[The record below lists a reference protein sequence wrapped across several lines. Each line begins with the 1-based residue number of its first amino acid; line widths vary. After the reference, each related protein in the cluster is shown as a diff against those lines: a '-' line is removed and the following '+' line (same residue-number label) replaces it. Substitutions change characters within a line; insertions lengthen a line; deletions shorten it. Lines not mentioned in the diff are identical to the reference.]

1 MMGKALLKNVQFMLG
16 SIFLFSV
23 LAASILYTVFFQD
36 HIPVAD
42 LTYGENGDVL
52 ARPPY
57 SPLEHPPFGTDNVSQ
72 DLFFLLLVG
81 AKYTLG
87 IALLI
92 AFARFALSFLLGVG
106 LQLYAAP
113 ILKRVKPLLEGFF
126 YFPAPLL
133 AYLILSWVLM
143 RDLFM
148 DSEFSTTFT
157 ERVAF
162 EVVILILIGVPI
174 TMTTIA
180 REVEHLQERE
190 FITSA
195 KVLGGSRLHM
205 LKKHLMP
212 YLQPQLFLVFIRE
225 LILVLLLLAH
235 LGILNVLFGGV
246 AITEDMFGNSVFVSL
261 SNEWSGLI
269 GNNLKFIFTTYAWI
283 PLVPIICFTVTI
295 LSLKMMV
302 EGFQVATER
311 ASRKPRVVRKEKENQ
326 ESYNKQI
333 NNRSFE
339 SLGG

>member
-1 MMGKALLKNVQFMLG
+1 MGKALLKNAQFMIG
-16 SIFLFSV
+16 STFFLSV
-23 LAASILYTVFFQD
+23 LVASILYTVFFQD

-42 LTYGENGDVL
+42 LTYGDNGEVL
-52 ARPPY
+52 AKPPY
-57 SPLEHPPFGTDNVSQ
+57 SPFDHPPFGTDNVSQ

-92 AFARFALSFLLGVG
+92 ALARFALSLLLGVG

-113 ILKRVKPLLEGFF
+113 ILRRVKPLVEGFF

-133 AYLILSWVLM
+133 AYLILSWVLL
-143 RDLFM
+143 RETFVGG
-148 DSEFSTTFT
+148 EFSTTFT
-157 ERVAF
+157 ERVLF

-174 TMTTIA
+174 TLTTIA
-180 REVEHLQERE
+180 KEVELLQERE
-190 FITSA
+190 FMTSA

-212 YLQPQLFLVFIRE
+212 YLRPQLFLIFIRE
-225 LILVLLLLAH
+225 VILVLLLLAH

-246 AITEDMFGNSVFVSL
+246 AITEDMFGNGVFVSL

-269 GNNLKFIFTTYAWI
+269 GNNLKFLFTTYYWI

-295 LSLKMMV
+295 LALKMIV
-302 EGFQVATER
+302 EGFADAEG
-311 ASRKPRVVRKEKENQ
+311 ASRERKVVHKNTQVIEREGKSTAN
-326 ESYNKQI
+326 
-333 NNRSFE
+333 SFN
-339 SLGG
+339 SL